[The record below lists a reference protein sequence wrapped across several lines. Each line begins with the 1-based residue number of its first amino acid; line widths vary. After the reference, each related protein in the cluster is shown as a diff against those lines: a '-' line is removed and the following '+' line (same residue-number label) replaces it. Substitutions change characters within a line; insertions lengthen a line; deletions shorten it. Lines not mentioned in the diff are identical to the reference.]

1 MHAVIYRKFLYAFS
15 VLLIVLSFASLWYPG
30 TRLGIDFTGGSV
42 AEFSF
47 PGGRPDIEAATDAV
61 RGAFADTDASVAS
74 VQPVGEDTI
83 VIKTS
88 TLTEPQKESMIGALN
103 TLAGEQKP
111 VLERFS
117 SIGPTV
123 GAELRRNALLA
134 IGAVILAIVLFITFA
149 FRHVSEP
156 VSSWKYG
163 LATVVALAH
172 DVIIPTGAYVIFA
185 HFYGVEI
192 DMLFVSALLAI
203 LGFSVHDTIV
213 VFDRIR
219 EHLKILHEKG
229 MKEDFKTTVGLS
241 IRQTFAR
248 SINTSVTTIIVL
260 ICLFI
265 FGPDTIKP
273 FTFTLIAGIIAG
285 TYSSIYIASP
295 LIYTFY
301 KLQGERGDRPAKKA
315 SK

>member
-1 MHAVIYRKFLYAFS
+1 MHAVIYRKFFYALS
-15 VLLIVLSFASLWYPG
+15 VVLVIISIGSLWYPG

-42 AEFSF
+42 AEFAF
-47 PGGRPDIEAATDAV
+47 PAGRPDINTVTDAV
-61 RGAFADTDASVAS
+61 RSALADTEASVAS
-74 VQPVGEDTI
+74 IQPVGEDRI

-88 TLTEPQKESMIGALN
+88 TLTEQDKALL
-103 TLAGEQKP
+103 TTAVEGLTSSAEKP
-111 VLERFS
+111 TLERFS

-123 GAELRRNALLA
+123 GAELRSNALIA
-134 IGAVILAIVLFITFA
+134 IAAVIVCIVLFITFA

-163 LATVVALAH
+163 LATIVALAH
-172 DVIIPTGAYVIFA
+172 DVVIPTGAYVIFA

-213 VFDRIR
+213 VFDRVR
-219 EHLKILHEKG
+219 EHLKVLQEKG
-229 MKEDFKTTVGLS
+229 IKEDFEKTVGLS
-241 IRQTFAR
+241 VRQTFTR
-248 SINTSVTTIIVL
+248 SINTSVTTVIVL
-260 ICLFI
+260 VALFI
-265 FGPDTIKP
+265 FGAETIRP
-273 FTFTLIAGIIAG
+273 FTFTLIAGIVVG

-301 KLQGERGDRPAKKA
+301 RLQERGERDKKRA
-315 SK
+315 

>member
-1 MHAVIYRKFLYAFS
+1 MHAVIYRKFFYAFS
-15 VLLIVLSFASLWYPG
+15 VLLMVLSFASLWYPG

-47 PGGRPDIEAATDAV
+47 MNGRPTIESASEAIRTALT
-61 RGAFADTDASVAS
+61 DTDATVAS
-74 VQPVGEDTI
+74 VQPVGENKL
-83 VIKTS
+83 VIKTT
-88 TLTEPQKESMIGALN
+88 TLTEEQKAAMTQALAE
-103 TLAGEQKP
+103 LSGEQP
-111 VLERFS
+111 ALERFS

-134 IGAVILAIVLFITFA
+134 IGAVILCIVLFITFA
-149 FRHVSEP
+149 FRYVSEP

-163 LATVVALAH
+163 LATIIALAH
-172 DVIIPTGAYVIFA
+172 DVIIPTGAYIVFA

-192 DMLFVSALLAI
+192 DTLFVSALLAI

-229 MKEDFKTTVGLS
+229 MKEDFETTVGLS

-265 FGPDTIKP
+265 FGPETIRP
-273 FTFTLIAGIIAG
+273 FTFTLIAGIVMG

-295 LIYTFY
+295 LIYSFY
-301 KLQGERGDRPAKKA
+301 KLQERGGNMPVKKA